1 MDRSASRGRT
11 APISAVHSLPVMH
24 DHDPADAIAP
34 EPGRRAVTWRSV
46 LLSIVGV
53 FLLAWLAPFNDYAV
67 ENTYMVGSFL
77 PLFVVMWVLVLVV
90 LVNAPLH
97 RWAPRHALTAP
108 ELSVILAA
116 TLAASAVPGQG
127 MLRELMPLPVALHY
141 RGTVNA
147 EFARQFESLGLPGW
161 LFAAPTDADG
171 RNSRVVGAFYSRLQ
185 EGERIPYAAWV
196 TPMIGWGVLAGCV
209 FAAMIALATLT
220 RHQWADNERLAFPLA
235 QLQSMLIEPPAR
247 GRTLNHLFRSRGF
260 WIAAVAVTI
269 LHSINALNGLF
280 PLSVPQVPLGFDFR
294 TLLTEPPFS
303 YYGDSAK
310 RAVIYFTFVGIVYF
324 IPSKVAFSLW
334 FFFLLKE
341 TLSVL
346 ARDRGG
352 DISGGAWMAQ
362 HSGAAFAL
370 LLGIIWIG
378 RHHWALVLRQMLRR
392 PRPGEAT
399 GYYLRYRT
407 AGWVLVAAALGMV
420 GWLLAVGVTWW
431 FAIVIVSVI
440 LLAHIVTARVVAQT
454 GLPFIRTQTQIPD
467 FYPDIPA
474 SALGGRDVFMAG
486 AMTMLG
492 PITTRESLMPF
503 VHTAMQANEQV
514 APDRRSRRAIVVAI
528 VAALLLAFVV
538 AAWSHLRVYYL
549 HAMPLT
555 ITATGL
561 ENPDG
566 LENWPQNLI
575 AGPVLRHS
583 EGAFPATPHSPTT
596 HFGIG
601 VVVMSAL
608 QWASLTFPNWPL
620 APVGYLTANTFY
632 VSTAW
637 FSLMLGWLLKVL
649 VVRLGGARLYN
660 HARPVFVGLIFGEA
674 IAAGIW
680 MVVTLSLVSLGHAVE
695 RVRLLPQ

>member
-1 MDRSASRGRT
+1 MK
-11 APISAVHSLPVMH
+11 APA
-24 DHDPADAIAP
+24 DPAVVAP
-34 EPGRRAVTWRSV
+34 AGRRAVTWRSV
-46 LLSIVGV
+46 LLSLVGV

-97 RWAPRHALTAP
+97 RWAPRHALSAP

-127 MLRELMPLPVALHY
+127 MLRELMPLPVALHH
-141 RGTVNA
+141 RGTVNS

-161 LFAAPTDADG
+161 LFAAPNDESG
-171 RNSRVVGAFYSRLQ
+171 RSSRIVGAFFGRVQ
-185 EGERIPYAAWV
+185 EGEPIPYGAWV
-196 TPMIGWGVLAGCV
+196 VPLLAWGAFVGCV
-209 FAAMIALATLT
+209 FAAMIALAVLT
-220 RHQWADNERLAFPLA
+220 RHQWAENERLAFPLA
-235 QLQSMLIEPPAR
+235 QLQSMLIEPPER
-247 GRTLNHLFRSRGF
+247 GRVLNQLFRSRGF
-260 WIAAVAVTI
+260 WIAAGAVV
-269 LHSINALNGLF
+269 LLQSVNALNSLF
-280 PLSVPQVPLGFDFR
+280 PQSVPLIPLGFDFR
-294 TLLTEPPFS
+294 TLLTEPPVS
-303 YYGDSAK
+303 YFGDSAK

-341 TLSVL
+341 TLSVV
-346 ARDRGG
+346 ARNGGG

-370 LLGIIWIG
+370 LLGILWIG
-378 RHHWALVLRQMLRR
+378 RHHWALVVRQMVRR
-392 PRPGEAT
+392 PSAGEPT

-407 AGWVLVAAALGMV
+407 AGWVLLVATLGMV

-431 FAIVIVSVI
+431 FAIVIVAVL

-474 SALGGRDVFMAG
+474 SSLSGRDVFMAG

-503 VHTAMQANEQV
+503 VHTAMQTNEQV
-514 APDRRSRRAIVVAI
+514 APDGRSRRAVVVAV
-528 VAALLLAFVV
+528 VAALVLAFVV

-555 ITATGL
+555 ITATGV

-566 LENWPQNLI
+566 LESWPNNLI
-575 AGPVLRHS
+575 ANAVLRHA
-583 EGAFPATPHSPTT
+583 EGAFPETPYSPTT

-660 HARPVFVGLIFGEA
+660 HARPTFVGLIFGEA